1 MIRFKLLGTVAAL
14 STLIA
19 TQPQAYGTEGRE
31 VVAPPWSAAC
41 MNDQGLKECGEPM
54 WVYGGGGAELL
65 PGIDGGSATARGE
78 QARKKA
84 AY

>member
-14 STLIA
+14 LTLIA
-19 TQPQAYGTEGRE
+19 AQPQAYGTEGRE

-41 MNDQGLKECGEPM
+41 TTDQGPSQCGEPM

-65 PGIDGGSATARGE
+65 PGIDGRSATARGE

>member
-14 STLIA
+14 LTLIA
-19 TQPQAYGTEGRE
+19 AQPQAYGVEGRE

-41 MNDQGLKECGEPM
+41 MSDQGPRECGEPM

-65 PGIDGGSATARGE
+65 PGIDGRSATARRE